1 MARARCARGRS
12 RSCGR
17 HSAFAK
23 GHRWPLRNNKQEMAA
38 ADVRFDRLAL
48 TQGPALALKLSPAAS
63 PCTRPP
69 MASALKKSKVGQ
81 GRWRYTEDVTPSPQ
95 PGDQSPCL
103 HCLSMQ
109 TTVVCVRACVPAFV
123 FRFVQSGCGGGC
135 MGASVCV
142 RTCMLGHIAAT
153 APELACSHDKRCTPN
168 LSGCARRS
176 GSRLR
181 PNVCLFHVTVVW
193 MGSLLRIVL
202 CMPSGVRSSA

>member
-1 MARARCARGRS
+1 M
-12 RSCGR
+12 
-17 HSAFAK
+17 
-23 GHRWPLRNNKQEMAA
+23 
-38 ADVRFDRLAL
+38 RFDRLAL
-48 TQGPALALKLSPAAS
+48 AQDPTLALKLLPAAS

-69 MASALKKSKVGQ
+69 MASSLKKSKVGQ
-81 GRWRYTEDVTPSPQ
+81 GRGRRAEAVRSSPQTTSPQ

-109 TTVVCVRACVPAFV
+109 TTVVCGGACVPAYV
-123 FRFVQSGCGGGC
+123 RVRAYARVWVCAMLVCRRQRGCGGGS

-142 RTCMLGHIAAT
+142 RTCMLGHIDAT
-153 APELACSHDKRCTPN
+153 VPELVCSHNKRCTPN

-181 PNVCLFHVTVVW
+181 PNGWLFHVTVVW